1 MATKKKETEVIVINP
16 LKMRTTEI
24 EVIGDSPLLVHA
36 WSVKARREMLEK
48 QMKLTKTETKSVKNP
63 LEDFVSGAY
72 WLTPMPT
79 EFDLESV
86 EKALENAR
94 FGFPCSAFKKA
105 ILSTSSR
112 LGWGI
117 AKTELNTAFFIEAN
131 EPGYYT
137 SDLKLSDDKKKLI
150 IIPNQYMTFGM
161 VEIFSDTP
169 VVREDMVRLAGMG
182 RPADIRYRP
191 EFRNWSAKL
200 KITYVDDGL
209 VSLEQIINGLDAAG
223 KVNGIGEWRC
233 ERGGDY
239 GKFHVNRVI
248 A

>member
-1 MATKKKETEVIVINP
+1 MATAKKTEVLVINP
-16 LKMRTTEI
+16 LNMRTTEV
-24 EVIGDSPLLVHA
+24 EVIGDSPLIVHA

-79 EFDLESV
+79 EYDQDSV
-86 EKALENAR
+86 ENALEGAR

-117 AKTELNTAFFIEAN
+117 AKTEFNTAFFIEAN

-137 SDLKLSDDKKKLI
+137 ADLKLSDDKKRLI
-150 IIPNQYMTFGM
+150 TIPNQFLTFDM
-161 VEIFSDTP
+161 IEIFSDTP
-169 VVREDMVRLAGMG
+169 VIREDMVRLAGIG

-200 KITYVDDGL
+200 KITYVDGGL
-209 VSLEQIINGLDAAG
+209 VTIEQIVNALDAAG
-223 KVNGIGEWRC
+223 KVNGIAEWRP
-233 ERGGDY
+233 EKGGTF
-239 GKFHVNRVI
+239 GTFHVNRIVS
-248 A
+248 